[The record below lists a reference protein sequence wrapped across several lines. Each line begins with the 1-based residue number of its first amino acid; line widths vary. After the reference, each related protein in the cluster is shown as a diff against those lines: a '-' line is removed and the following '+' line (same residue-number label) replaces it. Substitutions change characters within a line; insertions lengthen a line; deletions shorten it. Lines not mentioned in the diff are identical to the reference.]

1 MRQRIRAGASGCHRT
16 DAERLGRLIG
26 ANIAHA
32 EDNGSQCPTVLA
44 FIREFR
50 GLSSTARAK
59 AICDSVGAARQSLSD
74 FYGDG
79 TASEKVELL
88 LDAMRKAS
96 RPIKAKDLG
105 PIGKD
110 HLAKKS
116 EAAGA
121 DLESFDYRRAE
132 FEHEGL
138 PYLAEFAF
146 GFCPDGADVRRIVTG
161 VNWGVSIGSDPFR
174 RLGPGG
180 ESLSGMLTEQRLGR
194 GEPIVTVLHLSCPRI
209 AYLDRGKSSI
219 LIPGSRSW

>member
-1 MRQRIRAGASGCHRT
+1 MWARPLPEPDCDVDLIDGPIEWTIEAT
-16 DAERLGRLIG
+16 DTSWRKWLPSNPTSPHWYDGQRLGRLIG

-74 FYGDG
+74 F
-79 TASEKVELL
+79 
-88 LDAMRKAS
+88 
-96 RPIKAKDLG
+96 
-105 PIGKD
+105 
-110 HLAKKS
+110 
-116 EAAGA
+116 AAGA

-146 GFCPDGADVRRIVTG
+146 GFCPDGPNDRRIVTG

-174 RLGPGG
+174 RLGPAG
-180 ESLSGMLTEQRLGR
+180 ESLSGILTKQRLGR
-194 GEPIVTVLHLSCPRI
+194 MEPVVTVLHLSCPRV
-209 AYLDRGKSSI
+209 AYLDRGKSSV